1 MKYQE
6 KPLAGVR
13 VIDPTTYSAG
23 PNVGRVLADWG
34 ADVIKVETPSG
45 DMARVADGN
54 TGLPKAHGTSI
65 QWDCMNGNK
74 RGICLDLRSEEGRGI
89 MRRLLDTADVF
100 LSSNRLQALKAIG
113 LDWETLSAKYPRLIW
128 THISGYGQEGPLANE
143 PGFDTI
149 CFWARSGAMIDFAEK
164 DTAPLAS
171 ASGSADFN
179 CGPTVAG
186 AVGAALYQREKTGKG
201 TRLTY
206 SLYANGIW
214 DLTSLYLAA
223 QAGKVSY
230 PRSRKDNAPLNNTY
244 RCRDGE
250 WIIITAFDWD
260 IHFPNICKILGHPEL
275 PADPRFKDLETAF
288 ANKRGIIDIFDG
300 SFAQMD
306 SDTAYARLK
315 EQGVPATKLTHS
327 KDVLSDEQAPV
338 QFGGPYPPE
347 HKPGPLLGEHTDEVL
362 TELGFSGNAIAKL
375 REGKVVR

>member
-1 MKYQE
+1 
-6 KPLAGVR
+6 
-13 VIDPTTYSAG
+13 
-23 PNVGRVLADWG
+23 
-34 ADVIKVETPSG
+34 
-45 DMARVADGN
+45 
-54 TGLPKAHGTSI
+54 
-65 QWDCMNGNK
+65 
-74 RGICLDLRSEEGRGI
+74 

-327 KDVLSDEQAPV
+327 KDVLSDEQALANNYIYKFETRFPDELGPWYVPASLV

-347 HKPGPLLGEHTDEVL
+347 HKPGPRLGELTAEVL
-362 TELGFSGNAIAKL
+362 PALGFSGNAIAKL